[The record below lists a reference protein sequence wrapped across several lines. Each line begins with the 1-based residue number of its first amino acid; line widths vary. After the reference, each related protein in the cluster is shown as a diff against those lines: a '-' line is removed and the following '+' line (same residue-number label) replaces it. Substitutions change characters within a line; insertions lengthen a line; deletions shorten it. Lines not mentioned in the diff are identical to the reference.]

1 MGQGVSSLQ
10 AFEPSHVRIYKSILQ
25 IENVQTRL
33 QMIQTVIQGPE
44 YIQSA
49 KAAGVYSH
57 LLGYVARVRAG
68 EIPSPLPGE
77 LAKPSPPT
85 QSNSNSSRTQLVE
98 HSRTISDPS
107 AHVLKGRGNEKAM
120 NYFQNC
126 LLVLELEEE
135 VALTEEALRKAY
147 KKAAVKAHPDKG
159 GSEQKFEAVTRAY
172 AYLTDILRRIQGG
185 REKAGVVEAPTAL
198 KDSRATSAKDWEMIK
213 PVKLNPKKLDMNTFN
228 QMFEQ
233 TRMPD
238 PDDEGYGDWLK
249 TEGNAPKAGPTF
261 GGKFNRDVFNNAF
274 EDDARAKALNK
285 QTNAITGPKA
295 MTLAP
300 THGVELGR
308 TSAGDYT
315 APANAQMK
323 YTDLRQAYTTENT
336 FSNQVSNVQVD
347 SRSFDA
353 YSASRKRAPD
363 PLTNTEMEALNEAEK
378 YTARQEQQRALRAA
392 QELVQS
398 DDYFKRMKQMVLMD
412 TSNMT
417 KKGDR
422 YQ

>member
-10 AFEPSHVRIYKSILQ
+10 SFEPSHIRIYKSILQ
-25 IENVQTRL
+25 IENPQTRL

-44 YIQSA
+44 YIQTA

-57 LLGYVARVRAG
+57 LLSYIARVRAG
-68 EIPSPLPGE
+68 ETPPQLPGE
-77 LAKPSPPT
+77 LAK
-85 QSNSNSSRTQLVE
+85 SNSVVNSTRTQLVV
-98 HSRTISDPS
+98 HSKTVSDPS
-107 AHVLKGRGNEKAM
+107 TQVLKGKGNEKAM

-135 VALTEEALRKAY
+135 VALTEETLRKAY
-147 KKAAVKAHPDKG
+147 KKVAIKAHPDKG

-172 AYLTDILRRIQGG
+172 AYLVDILQRIQGG
-185 REKAGVVEAPTAL
+185 RTKAGVVEAPTAL

-249 TEGNAPKAGPTF
+249 TETQTQKTGPTF
-261 GGKFNRDVFNNAF
+261 GEKFNRDVFNSAF
-274 EDDARAKALNK
+274 EDETKARAMNIKS
-285 QTNAITGPKA
+285 NAITGPKA

-353 YSASRKRAPD
+353 YTTSRKKAPE
-363 PLTNTEMEALNEAEK
+363 PLTNSEMEALHEAEK
-378 YTARQEQQRALRAA
+378 YTAKQEQQRALRAA
-392 QELVQS
+392 QELSQS
-398 DDYFKRMKQMVLMD
+398 DEYFKRMKQMVLMD
-412 TSNMT
+412 TSNQG
-417 KKGDR
+417 KKSNR
-422 YQ
+422 Y

>member
-10 AFEPSHVRIYKSILQ
+10 GFEPSHVRIYKSILQ
-25 IENVQTRL
+25 IENVHTRV

-44 YIQSA
+44 YIKSA

-57 LLGYVARVRAG
+57 LLNYIARVQSG
-68 EIPSPLPGE
+68 QPTLPLPGE
-77 LAKPSPPT
+77 LAKPSSVNAPT
-85 QSNSNSSRTQLVE
+85 RTQIVE
-98 HSRTISDPS
+98 HRQNVSDPATS
-107 AHVLKGRGNEKAM
+107 VLKNKGNEKAM

-135 VALTEEALRKAY
+135 VALTEDTLRKAY

-159 GSEQKFEAVTRAY
+159 GNEQKFEAVTRAY

-185 REKAGVVEAPTAL
+185 REKAGVVEAPNAL
-198 KDSRATSAKDWEMIK
+198 KDSRANSAKDWEMIK

-249 TEGNAPKAGPTF
+249 TETNDKNQKAAPTF
-261 GGKFNRDVFNNAF
+261 GGKFNRDVFNSAF
-274 EDDARAKALNK
+274 EDEARSKAQAR

-323 YTDLRQAYTTENT
+323 YTDLRQAYTTEST
-336 FSNQVSNVQVD
+336 FSNQVSNVKVD
-347 SRSFDA
+347 SRSYDN
-353 YSASRKRAPD
+353 YSASRKKAPE

-378 YTARQEQQRALRAA
+378 YTAKQEQQRVIRAA
-392 QELVQS
+392 QELSAS
-398 DDYFKRMKQMVLMD
+398 DEYFKRMKQMVLMD
-412 TSNMT
+412 TSSLQ
-417 KKGDR
+417 KRGDR

>member
-10 AFEPSHVRIYKSILQ
+10 GFDPSHIRIYKSILQ
-25 IENVQTRL
+25 IENPQTRL

-49 KAAGVYSH
+49 KVAGVYSH
-57 LLGYVARVRAG
+57 LLSYIARVRAG
-68 EIPSPLPGE
+68 EAPPQLPGE
-77 LAKPSPPT
+77 LAKPPAAAPVA
-85 QSNSNSSRTQLVE
+85 NSTRTQIVT
-98 HSRTISDPS
+98 HSKTISDPS
-107 AHVLKGRGNEKAM
+107 TQVLKGRSNEKAM

-135 VALTEEALRKAY
+135 VALTEETLRKAY

-172 AYLTDILRRIQGG
+172 AYLVDILQRIQGG
-185 REKAGVVEAPTAL
+185 RTKAGVVEAPNAL
-198 KDSRATSAKDWEMIK
+198 KDSRATAAKDWDMIK
-213 PVKLNPKKLDMNTFN
+213 PVKLNPSKLDMNAFN
-228 QMFEQ
+228 QMFDQ

-249 TEGNAPKAGPTF
+249 TEGPTQKSGPNF
-261 GGKFNRDVFNNAF
+261 GQKFNRDVFNSAF
-274 EDDARAKALNK
+274 EEEAKANAVNSK
-285 QTNAITGPKA
+285 SNAIVGPKA

-308 TSAGDYT
+308 GRAGDYT

-336 FSNQVSNVQVD
+336 FSSQVSNVQVD
-347 SRSFDA
+347 SRNFDA
-353 YSASRKRAPD
+353 YTTSRKKAPE
-363 PLTNTEMEALNEAEK
+363 PLTNSELEALNEAEK
-378 YTARQEQQRALRAA
+378 YTARQEQQRAVRAA
-392 QELVQS
+392 QELSQS
-398 DDYFKRMKQMVLMD
+398 DEYFKRMKQMVLMD
-412 TSNMT
+412 NST
-417 KKGDR
+417 KSR
-422 YQ
+422 RV